1 MVDWM
6 LNSFADCYGD
16 GTSSLAQNVDDVLFG
31 AALQLLTVDAKNVV
45 VDLQSAVFSCNTVV
59 VDGAD
64 DQLAVAGRSDA
75 EAQTTVPSFVQ
86 FNRLNQSRMNVL
98 DVVFV
103 GCEDDALPL
112 DQSFFTA
119 DRAVGSRQGH
129 GEPLVQVAIGN
140 ALRGAAFQRR
150 RRRVERHKL
159 VVRHDVIVGVITGL
173 FLRCS
178 FLC

>member
-1 MVDWM
+1 MV
-6 LNSFADCYGD
+6 LS
-16 GTSSLAQNVDDVLFG
+16 
-31 AALQLLTVDAKNVV
+31 V
-45 VDLQSAVFSCNTVV
+45 VDVEKKREKERKREKKRERGEGVY
-59 VDGAD
+59 
-64 DQLAVAGRSDA
+64 
-75 EAQTTVPSFVQ
+75 
-86 FNRLNQSRMNVL
+86 QSRMNVL